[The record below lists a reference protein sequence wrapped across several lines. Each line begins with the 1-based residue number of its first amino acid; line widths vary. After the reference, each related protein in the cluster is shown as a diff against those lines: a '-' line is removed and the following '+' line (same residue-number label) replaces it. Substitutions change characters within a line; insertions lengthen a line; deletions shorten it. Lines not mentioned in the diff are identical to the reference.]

1 MSRTGGEC
9 DGWVREGWP
18 KNPST
23 KLVIRWGLHEP
34 LSTIQSRLAFLPL
47 PSSPPLLPPVT
58 LPRRDLVKEED
69 REDEDFFFSFFF
81 PNFIAKK
88 QLRIAYLKK
97 KDQNFI
103 LSSNHRHLDNNSF
116 DIHQSKPRQSNRRTT
131 LHRLLRYPPR
141 VVSFSTLEG
150 GKSVS
155 LKLGRSVKSEIVGK
169 H

>member
-1 MSRTGGEC
+1 MGLARATFN
-9 DGWVREGWP
+9 
-18 KNPST
+18 NPISPGIFT
-23 KLVIRWGLHEP
+23 LAI
-34 LSTIQSRLAFLPL
+34 LSSS
-47 PSSPPLLPPVT
+47 PSSRHASGCVVIWSRKKIAKTRIL
-58 LPRRDLVKEED
+58 
-69 REDEDFFFSFFF
+69 FSLFF

-88 QLRIAYLKK
+88 QLRSVSKK

>member
-1 MSRTGGEC
+1 MGLARATFN
-9 DGWVREGWP
+9 
-18 KNPST
+18 NPISPGIFT
-23 KLVIRWGLHEP
+23 LAI
-34 LSTIQSRLAFLPL
+34 LSSS
-47 PSSPPLLPPVT
+47 PSSRHASGCVVIWSRKKIAKT
-58 LPRRDLVKEED
+58 RI
-69 REDEDFFFSFFF
+69 FFSFFF

-88 QLRIAYLKK
+88 QLRSVSKKK

>member
-1 MSRTGGEC
+1 MGLARATFN
-9 DGWVREGWP
+9 
-18 KNPST
+18 NPISPGIFI
-23 KLVIRWGLHEP
+23 LAI
-34 LSTIQSRLAFLPL
+34 LSSS
-47 PSSPPLLPPVT
+47 PSSRHASGCVVIWSRKKIAKTRIL
-58 LPRRDLVKEED
+58 
-69 REDEDFFFSFFF
+69 FSFFF

-169 H
+169 HWMAWKKTEGRRAWKEGFRMAGCKRL

>member
-1 MSRTGGEC
+1 MGLARATFN
-9 DGWVREGWP
+9 
-18 KNPST
+18 NPISPGIFT
-23 KLVIRWGLHEP
+23 LAI
-34 LSTIQSRLAFLPL
+34 LSSS
-47 PSSPPLLPPVT
+47 PSSRHASGCVVIWSRKKIAKTRIL
-58 LPRRDLVKEED
+58 
-69 REDEDFFFSFFF
+69 FSFFF

-88 QLRIAYLKK
+88 QLRSVSKK

-103 LSSNHRHLDNNSF
+103 LSSNHRHFDNNSF

>member
-1 MSRTGGEC
+1 MGLARATFN
-9 DGWVREGWP
+9 
-18 KNPST
+18 NPISPGIFT
-23 KLVIRWGLHEP
+23 LAI
-34 LSTIQSRLAFLPL
+34 LSSS
-47 PSSPPLLPPVT
+47 PSSRHASGCVVIWSRKKIAKT
-58 LPRRDLVKEED
+58 RI
-69 REDEDFFFSFFF
+69 FFSFFF

-88 QLRIAYLKK
+88 QLRSVSKKK

-103 LSSNHRHLDNNSF
+103 LSSNHRHFDNNSF

>member
-1 MSRTGGEC
+1 MGLARATFN
-9 DGWVREGWP
+9 
-18 KNPST
+18 NPISPGIFT
-23 KLVIRWGLHEP
+23 LVI
-34 LSTIQSRLAFLPL
+34 LSSS
-47 PSSPPLLPPVT
+47 PSSRHASGCVVIWSRKKIATRIL
-58 LPRRDLVKEED
+58 
-69 REDEDFFFSFFF
+69 FSLFF

-88 QLRIAYLKK
+88 QLRSVSKK

-131 LHRLLRYPPR
+131 LHRLLRYPSR

>member
-1 MSRTGGEC
+1 MGLARATFN
-9 DGWVREGWP
+9 
-18 KNPST
+18 NPISPGIFT
-23 KLVIRWGLHEP
+23 LVI
-34 LSTIQSRLAFLPL
+34 LSSS
-47 PSSPPLLPPVT
+47 PSSRHASGCVVIWSRKKIAKTRIL
-58 LPRRDLVKEED
+58 
-69 REDEDFFFSFFF
+69 FSFFF

-88 QLRIAYLKK
+88 QLRSVSKK

>member
-1 MSRTGGEC
+1 MGLARATFN
-9 DGWVREGWP
+9 
-18 KNPST
+18 NPISPGIFT
-23 KLVIRWGLHEP
+23 LAI
-34 LSTIQSRLAFLPL
+34 LSSS
-47 PSSPPLLPPVT
+47 PSSRHASGCVVIWS
-58 LPRRDLVKEED
+58 RKKIRG
-69 REDEDFFFSFFF
+69 FFFSFFF

-131 LHRLLRYPPR
+131 LHRLLRYSPR